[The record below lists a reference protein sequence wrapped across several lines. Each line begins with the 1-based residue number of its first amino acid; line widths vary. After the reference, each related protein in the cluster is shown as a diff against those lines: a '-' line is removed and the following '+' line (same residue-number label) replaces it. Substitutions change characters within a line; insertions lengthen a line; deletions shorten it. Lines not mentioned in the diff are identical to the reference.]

1 MIKKTYIA
9 PCMDSYEVQTIC
21 TLLAGSLTSVDVK
34 FDDYDPENMIDLAHE
49 FQDCPDD
56 VMLDE

>member
-34 FDDYDPENMIDLAHE
+34 FDDYDPDNMTDLAPV
-49 FQDCPDD
+49 FQDIPD

>member
-9 PCMDSYEVQTIC
+9 PCMDIYEVQTDC
-21 TLLAGSLTSVDVK
+21 TLLAGSLTSVEVMS
-34 FDDYDPENMIDLAHE
+34 DDYNPENMTDLAPV
-49 FQDCPDD
+49 FQDFPD